1 MGIKNETSK
10 KFKKSRMIIKKIQK
24 IKQLYVVVGMQR
36 GGIGVTTRSL
46 KTLGIYT
53 GSNLIPPVQGNNDK
67 GFFEDLD
74 IVALSKVV
82 VSSDRQSLIDC

>member
-1 MGIKNETSK
+1 
-10 KFKKSRMIIKKIQK
+10 MIIKKIQK